1 MGTWLEDFEHAMTE
15 APFQKVKWWSGWE
28 KTWHGMTKWKG
39 PKGRPV
45 ALMLH
50 HTAGAST
57 TSKDLDH
64 HGNKCS
70 ADDGQAK
77 YVNRHPSYNSPCSQ
91 FTIRRCGQLDINTAN
106 PCYHA
111 GSGKFTSK
119 PWTQFNIP
127 ADSANSY
134 LMGVEIV
141 SKGQKDD
148 LTAAQWNTLGELYA
162 ALGNICHWEKWDE
175 GWIRKYTPRHKDWT
189 SRKIDIQAS
198 RDKTEEKIK
207 SQIQLWD
214 GKVPD
219 FLALVKAHEDP
230 TLKSAAAHRMAQRLH
245 DLGHY
250 KTDVLPR
257 YEQAFPMRAW
267 ENYLKSVS
275 PGMFDEGGPGAIYG
289 HKSHDRVWVLPKGTT
304 NADGSVNEQDHH
316 EQ

>member
-1 MGTWLEDFEHAMTE
+1 MSWKTDFEHAMNE
-15 APFQKVKWWSGWE
+15 APFQKVKWWDGWE
-28 KTWHGMTKWKG
+28 RTWHGMSKWKG

-64 HGNKCS
+64 NGNQCS
-70 ADDGQAK
+70 ADNGQASF
-77 YVNRHPSYNSPCSQ
+77 VARHPSFNSPASQ
-91 FTIRRCGQLDINTAN
+91 FLIRRCGQLDIYAYL

-127 ADSANSY
+127 TDSFNSY
-134 LMGVEIV
+134 GMGVEIV

-162 ALGNICHWEKWDE
+162 ALGNICHWEKWDQ
-175 GWIRKYTPRHKDWT
+175 GWVRKYTPRHKDWT

-198 RDKTEEKIK
+198 RDKTETKI
-207 SQIQLWD
+207 SEQIQLWD

-219 FLALVKAHEDP
+219 FLALVKAHHDP
-230 TLKSAAAHRMAQRLH
+230 SLKSAAAHRMAQRLH
-245 DLGHY
+245 DLKYY

-257 YEQAFPMRAW
+257 YEQGFPMKAW
-267 ENYLKSVS
+267 ENYLRDRS
-275 PGMFDEGGPGAIYG
+275 PGMFEDGGPGNIYG
-289 HKSHDRVWVLPKGTT
+289 HKSHDAVWLLPKGTT
-304 NADGSVNEQDHH
+304 NPDGSVNEQDHH